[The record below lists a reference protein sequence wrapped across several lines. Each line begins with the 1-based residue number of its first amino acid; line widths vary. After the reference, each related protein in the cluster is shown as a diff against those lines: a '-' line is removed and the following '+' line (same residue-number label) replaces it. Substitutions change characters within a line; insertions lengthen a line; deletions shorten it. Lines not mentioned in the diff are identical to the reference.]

1 MRVRTWLRLDWEGRQ
16 VFDELQLNGFGGLF
30 GWVVECVFIFEGINE
45 GVVFFDEFGFGGMS
59 EEELFLLLEVFVEVW
74 LDLFF
79 DEPELLETFF
89 LLLFFLSHF

>member
-45 GVVFFDEFGFGGMS
+45 GVVFVDEFGFGGMS